1 MGKNRFDTATVNLT
15 DDQKKVLMDAI
26 HDFFHSEYD
35 EDLGIIKQQR
45 IMELFTEEL
54 ATIIYNKA
62 LDDAMTWYKRQQDN
76 LEADFYSLY
85 KETR

>member
-1 MGKNRFDTATVNLT
+1 MGKNRFDTTTVNLT
-15 DDQKKVLMDAI
+15 DEQKKVLMDAI

-54 ATIIYNKA
+54 AAIIYNKA

-76 LEADFYSLY
+76 MEADFYSLY
-85 KETR
+85 KET

>member
-1 MGKNRFDTATVNLT
+1 MQRNRMDTTKVSFT
-15 DDQKKVLMDAI
+15 DEQKKALMDAI

-85 KETR
+85 KEAR

>member
-1 MGKNRFDTATVNLT
+1 MGKNRFDTTTVNLT
-15 DDQKKVLMDAI
+15 DDQKKALMDAI

-54 ATIIYNKA
+54 VTIIYNKA

>member
-1 MGKNRFDTATVNLT
+1 MRKSSIDTTKVNLT
-15 DDQKKVLMDAI
+15 DNQKKALMDAI

-85 KETR
+85 KETQ